1 MSDIIKQLARQD
13 IHCYGSDELLKFEQ
27 QMEKYFTREYKRW
40 RGNDAPPE
48 NYGVSSF
55 KGEISKNETR
65 NVSVDHYNEK
75 YQVYL
80 AFLDKI
86 HMAYTMAYYGATSE
100 SPEIDDI
107 SLEQAQINKYKLLAE
122 RADIQDGQTIL
133 DLGCGFGGLSK
144 FLLNTYPN
152 VRVVGINPSEVQIN
166 HINNE
171 LIGKD
176 VTFDETRFKLLTAFF
191 DDIESDTIEDNY
203 FDRIISVGLL
213 EHVTNIDLLQKK
225 ISRVL
230 KPGGKCLHHCIVS
243 FDTIPNYLN
252 SEDSQ
257 MGHYYPGAHIWPFSE
272 PQRHTAH
279 IEYSNSWFINGLNY
293 WKTLDEWHQR
303 FWQAIEQLYPEHI
316 SLEEVENWNR
326 YFSLCKSMFSPNEG
340 NSYGNGQ
347 YLFIK
352 N

>member
-1 MSDIIKQLARQD
+1 MSDIIKQLADQG
-13 IHCYGSDELLKFEQ
+13 IHCYGSDELLKFER

-191 DDIESDTIEDNY
+191 DDIEADTIEDNY
-203 FDRIISVGLL
+203 FDRAITVGLL
-213 EHVTNIDLLQKK
+213 EHVSNIDLLQKN

-230 KPGGKCLHHCIVS
+230 TPDGKCLHHCIVS
-243 FDTIPNYLN
+243 FNTIPNYLN

-272 PQRHTAH
+272 PQRHTKH
-279 IEYSNSWFINGLNY
+279 IEYADSWFINGLNY

-316 SLEEVENWNR
+316 SLEEVENWNK
-326 YFSLCKSMFSPNEG
+326 YFSLCKTMFSPDKG
-340 NSYGNGQ
+340 ISYGNGQ

>member
-1 MSDIIKQLARQD
+1 MSDIIKQLARQN
-13 IHCYGSDELLKFEQ
+13 IHCYGSDELLKFER
-27 QMEKYFTREYKRW
+27 QMEKYFTHEYKRW

-55 KGEISKNETR
+55 KGEIAKNETR
-65 NVSVDHYNEK
+65 NASVDHYNEK

-80 AFLDKI
+80 AFLDNV

-100 SPEIDDI
+100 SPKIDDI

-122 RADIQDGQTIL
+122 RADIQDGQTVL

-166 HINNE
+166 HIKNE
-171 LIGKD
+171 LIEKD
-176 VTFDETRFKLLTAFF
+176 VTFDEARFKLLTVFF

-230 KPGGKCLHHCIVS
+230 KSGGKCLHHCIVS

-272 PQRHTAH
+272 PQRHTTH

-326 YFSLCKSMFSPNEG
+326 YFSLCKSMFSPDEG
-340 NSYGNGQ
+340 NGYGNGQ
-347 YLFIK
+347 YLYIK